1 MNLSQLLMNVATND
15 DTVARDEIVNAIAE
29 DKLLDIHALYIKVES
44 MFRYDPSNSVNEM
57 YLLAMIEVLK
67 VHHNAKV
74 NDDD

>member
-67 VHHNAKV
+67 VYHNAKV
-74 NDDD
+74 SNDD